1 MASPTN
7 PPWSFAVPAA
17 GLATLVASWGRDV
30 PALLAVAVGAVLVV
44 AVVTAVHHAEI
55 VAARVGEPFGT
66 LTLAV
71 AVTIIEVALI
81 LTLMLTTPEEA
92 ETLARDTAYAAV
104 MVILAGVVGSCLVV
118 GTIKHHAQDFKASG
132 ASGALSALTVL
143 VVLTLVLPRF
153 TRSTDG
159 GTYTTAQ
166 LLVMS
171 AITLAL
177 YGVFVFV
184 QTSRH
189 RSYFLPDAPEV
200 SDGEDD
206 EDDDL
211 AAAQP
216 SRRTA
221 QASLGLLVAC
231 LVVVVGLAKVLSPT
245 LKDIVSTVGVPAS
258 TVGVVIAVL
267 VLAPETLA
275 AVRAAAA
282 NRLQTSMNLALGSGL
297 ASIGL
302 TIPTIA
308 VASLVLDIPLELGLT
323 APKIV
328 MLTLAVFVSGMT
340 VQRGRV
346 TVLQGAIHLS
356 VFGAFLFLAFVP

>member
-1 MASPTN
+1 
-7 PPWSFAVPAA
+7 VPAL
-17 GLATLVASWGRDV
+17 GIATLGATWGRDL
-30 PALLAVAVGAVLVV
+30 PSWLAALVGVVLVAAVL
-44 AVVTAVHHAEI
+44 AAVHHAEM

-66 LTLAV
+66 LTLAI
-71 AVTIIEVALI
+71 AVTVIEVALI
-81 LTLMLTTPEEA
+81 LTLMLTTPDEA
-92 ETLARDTAYAAV
+92 ETLARDTAFAAV
-104 MVILAGVVGSCLVV
+104 MVILAGVVGACLLV
-118 GTIKHHAQDFKASG
+118 GTLKHHAQDFKASG

-153 TRSTDG
+153 TRSADDG
-159 GTYTTAQ
+159 AYTTAQ

-189 RSYFLPDAPEV
+189 RTYFVPDAPEDPD
-200 SDGEDD
+200 DGA
-206 EDDDL
+206 DDL
-211 AAAQP
+211 AHAQP
-216 SRRTA
+216 SLRTT

-231 LVVVVGLAKVLSPT
+231 LVSVVGLAKVLSPT
-245 LKDIVSTVGVPAS
+245 LKDIVSTVGAPAS

-308 VASLVLDIPLELGLT
+308 VASLILDIPLELGLT
-323 APKIV
+323 APEIV
-328 MLTLAVFVSGMT
+328 LLILAVFVSGMT

>member
-1 MASPTN
+1 VASPTN
-7 PPWSFAVPAA
+7 PTWSLAVPAV
-17 GLATLVASWGRDV
+17 GLVTLAATWGRDL
-30 PALLAVAVGAVLVV
+30 PGWLAAAVGAVLVV
-44 AVVTAVHHAEI
+44 AVLAAVHHAEI

-71 AVTIIEVALI
+71 AVTVIEVALI
-81 LTLMLTTPEEA
+81 LTLMLTEAEDA

-104 MVILAGVVGSCLVV
+104 MVILTGVMGACLLA

-132 ASGALSALTVL
+132 ASGAISALTVL

-153 TRSTDG
+153 TRSTAG
-159 GTYTTAQ
+159 PTYTTAQ

-171 AITLAL
+171 AIAL
-177 YGVFVFV
+177 VLYATFVFV

-189 RSYFLPDAPEV
+189 RSYFLPDVGP
-200 SDGEDD
+200 DD
-206 EDDDL
+206 EEADEGLRPTD
-211 AAAQP
+211 
-216 SRRTA
+216 RTA
-221 QASLGLLVAC
+221 RLSLVLLAVC
-231 LVVVVGLAKVLSPT
+231 LVSVVGLAKTLSPT
-245 LKDIVSTVGVPAS
+245 LKDLVSTVGAPAS

-267 VLAPETLA
+267 ILAPETLA

-282 NRLQTSMNLALGSGL
+282 NRIQTSMNLALGSGL

-308 VASLVLDIPLELGLT
+308 VASLILDVPLELGLT
-323 APKIV
+323 APEIV

-346 TVLQGAIHLS
+346 TVLQGTIHLS
-356 VFGAFLFLAFVP
+356 VFAAFLFLAFVP

>member
-7 PPWSFAVPAA
+7 PPWSLAAPAVGVVTLAA
-17 GLATLVASWGRDV
+17 TWGRDL
-30 PALLAVAVGAVLVV
+30 PGWLAAGVGAVLVL
-44 AVVTAVHHAEI
+44 AVLAAVHHAEI

-71 AVTIIEVALI
+71 AVTVIEVALI
-81 LTLMLTTPEEA
+81 LTLMLTEAEDA

-104 MVILAGVVGSCLVV
+104 MVILTGVMGACLLA

-132 ASGALSALTVL
+132 ASGAISALTVL

-153 TRSTDG
+153 TRSTSG
-159 GTYTTAQ
+159 PTYTTAQ

-171 AITLAL
+171 AIAL
-177 YGVFVFV
+177 VLYATFVFV

-189 RSYFLPDAPEV
+189 RSYFLPDVGP
-200 SDGEDD
+200 DD
-206 EDDDL
+206 EEWDEEPRPTD
-211 AAAQP
+211 
-216 SRRTA
+216 RTA
-221 QASLGLLVAC
+221 RLSLLLLVVC
-231 LVVVVGLAKVLSPT
+231 LVSVVGLAKTLSPT
-245 LKDIVSTVGVPAS
+245 LKDLVSTVGAPAS

-267 VLAPETLA
+267 ILAPETLA

-282 NRLQTSMNLALGSGL
+282 NRIQTSMNLALGSGL

-308 VASLVLDIPLELGLT
+308 VASLILDVPLELGLS
-323 APKIV
+323 APEIV

-346 TVLQGAIHLS
+346 TVLQGTIHLS
-356 VFGAFLFLAFVP
+356 VFAAFLFLAFVP

>member
-1 MASPTN
+1 MATPTN
-7 PPWSFAVPAA
+7 PSWSLAVPAV
-17 GLATLVASWGRDV
+17 GLVTLGVTWGRDLPSV
-30 PALLAVAVGAVLVV
+30 VAALVGAVLVA
-44 AVVTAVHHAEI
+44 AVLAAVHHAEI

-71 AVTIIEVALI
+71 AVTVIEVALI
-81 LTLMLTTPEEA
+81 LTLMLTEAEDA

-104 MVILAGVVGSCLVV
+104 MVILTGVVGACLLV

-132 ASGALSALTVL
+132 ASGAVSALTVL

-171 AITLAL
+171 AIAL
-177 YGVFVFV
+177 VLYAVFVFV

-189 RSYFLPDAPEV
+189 RSYFLPDAPE
-200 SDGEDD
+200 D
-206 EDDDL
+206 DDDL
-211 AAAQP
+211 VEVP
-216 SRRTA
+216 RPTLGTTRV
-221 QASLGLLVAC
+221 SLGLLVVC
-231 LVVVVGLAKVLSPT
+231 LVSVVGLAKTLSPT
-245 LKDIVSTVGVPAS
+245 LKDLVSTVGAPAS

-267 VLAPETLA
+267 ILAPETLA

-308 VASLVLDIPLELGLT
+308 VASLILDVPLELGLT
-323 APKIV
+323 APEIV
-328 MLTLAVFVSGMT
+328 MLILAVFVSGMT

-346 TVLQGAIHLS
+346 TVLQGTIHLS
-356 VFGAFLFLAFVP
+356 VFAAFLFLAFVP

>member
-7 PPWSFAVPAA
+7 PPWSLAVPAV
-17 GLATLVASWGRDV
+17 GLVTLGATWGRDL
-30 PALLAVAVGAVLVV
+30 PSLVAGLVGAVLVV
-44 AVVTAVHHAEI
+44 SVLAAVHHAEI

-71 AVTIIEVALI
+71 AVTVIEVALI
-81 LTLMLTTPEEA
+81 LTLMLTEADDA

-104 MVILAGVVGSCLVV
+104 MVILTGVTGACLLV

-132 ASGALSALTVL
+132 ASGAVSALTVL

-153 TRSTDG
+153 TTSTNG

-166 LLVMS
+166 LLVMA
-171 AITLAL
+171 AIALVL

-184 QTSRH
+184 QTTRH
-189 RSYFLPDAPEV
+189 RNYFVPDAP
-200 SDGEDD
+200 EDD
-206 EDDDL
+206 EDDTEE
-211 AAAQP
+211 AHPRP
-216 SRRTA
+216 SAGTTR
-221 QASLGLLVAC
+221 ASLALLVVC
-231 LVVVVGLAKVLSPT
+231 LVSVVGLAKTLSPT
-245 LKDIVSTVGVPAS
+245 LKELVSTVGAPAS

-267 VLAPETLA
+267 ILAPETLA

-302 TIPTIA
+302 TIPSIA
-308 VASLVLDIPLELGLT
+308 VASLVLDVPLELGLT
-323 APKIV
+323 APEIV

-346 TVLQGAIHLS
+346 TVLQGTIHLS
-356 VFGAFLFLAFVP
+356 VFAAFLFLAFVP